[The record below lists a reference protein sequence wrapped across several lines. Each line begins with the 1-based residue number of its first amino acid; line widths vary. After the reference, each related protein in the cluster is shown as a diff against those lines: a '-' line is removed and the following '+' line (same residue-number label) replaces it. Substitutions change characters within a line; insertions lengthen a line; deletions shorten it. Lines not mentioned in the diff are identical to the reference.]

1 MRVVAR
7 AQISAA
13 LLLGLATA
21 TPVAAQQF
29 SQFVVFGDSTVDSG
43 FYRTF
48 TNPGGG
54 GFSNAQWAAAVA
66 AGAGKPTTS
75 PGLMSPEALAALFGL
90 PAAPSN
96 QGGTNFATRFLLR
109 RRSAIISRAMAGART
124 TARSI

>member
-1 MRVVAR
+1 VRKKYFQAGIGMRVVAR
-7 AQISAA
+7 AQTSAA

-21 TPVAAQQF
+21 APVAAQQF

-75 PGLMSPEALAALFGL
+75 PGLNVAL
-90 PAAPSN
+90 
-96 QGGTNFATRFLLR
+96 Q
-109 RRSAIISRAMAGART
+109 
-124 TARSI
+124 